1 MSLPVQFQ
9 DVLDAHHR
17 IAPHIYHSPCVP
29 STALSEWLGAQTYVK
44 LDNLQQ
50 TGSFKER
57 GACNRLLL
65 LTPKE
70 REKGVICCSA
80 GNHALGVSY
89 HGKRLGIDVLVVM
102 PRWAPLV
109 KVSNCRNLG
118 AKVVLHGENFE
129 QARIEA
135 LRLAEETG
143 RVWVPPFDDAR
154 IVAGAGTVALEIL
167 QSVPECDAMFVPVG
181 GGGLL
186 AGISVVTQSLRP
198 QVELLAVESTS
209 AASLY
214 HSLKNGR
221 PVKVE
226 TRPSLAD
233 GLNVAQIGS
242 IPFEILKTAVREVV
256 LVEEPQIA
264 SSILRLLEVEKTLV
278 EGAAAISLAAAYQLR
293 ERIRGKT
300 IVLVL
305 CGGNI
310 DMTVLSRIID
320 RGLRVDGRLC
330 RMVVQINDRP
340 GSLATLLT
348 TIASTGA
355 SIKEVAHDRHFGPA
369 DVALVTVRVLMET
382 QGFDHIRQVHDL
394 LIRSGYDHVTED

>member
-1 MSLPVQFQ
+1 MSLPVSFQ
-9 DVLDAHHR
+9 DILEAHKR
-17 IAPHIYHSPCVP
+17 IAPHIYHSPCVK

-57 GACNRLLL
+57 GACNRLLQ
-65 LTPKE
+65 LTPEE

-80 GNHALGVSY
+80 GNHALGVAY
-89 HGKRLGIDVLVVM
+89 HGKRLGVSVLVVM
-102 PRWAPLV
+102 PKWAPLV

-118 AKVVLHGENFE
+118 AEVILYGENFD
-129 QARIEA
+129 QARTEA
-135 LRLAEETG
+135 LRLVGQTG
-143 RVWVPPFDDAR
+143 RVWVPPFDDVR
-154 IVAGAGTVALEIL
+154 IIAGAGTMALEIL
-167 QSVPECDAMFVPVG
+167 ETVPDCDAMFVPVG

-186 AGISVVTQSLRP
+186 AGMSVVTRTLRP
-198 QVELLAVESTS
+198 QVELLAVESIS
-209 AASLY
+209 AASL
-214 HSLKNGR
+214 HSSLQAGQ
-221 PVKVE
+221 PVRVE

-242 IPFEILKTAVREVV
+242 IPFEILKQTVRDVV
-256 LVEEPQIA
+256 LVDEPQIA

-293 ERIRGKT
+293 DRIRDKT

-320 RGLRVDGRLC
+320 RGLRVDGRLS
-330 RMVVQINDRP
+330 RMVIQISDRP
-340 GSLATLLT
+340 GSLANLLT

-369 DVALVTVRVLMET
+369 DVAKVTVRVLMET

-394 LIRSGYDHVTED
+394 LTRSGYEHVLED

>member
-1 MSLPVQFQ
+1 MSFPIQFQ
-9 DVLDAHHR
+9 DVLDAHRR
-17 IAPHIYHSPCVP
+17 ITPHIYHSPCVP
-29 STALSEWLGAQTYVK
+29 STALSEWLGAHTYVK

-65 LTPKE
+65 LTPEE
-70 REKGVICCSA
+70 RERGVICCSA

-89 HGKRLGIDVLVVM
+89 HGKRLGIDVMVVM
-102 PRWAPLV
+102 PKWAPLV

-118 AKVVLHGENFE
+118 AEVVLRGENFD
-129 QARIEA
+129 QARIESM
-135 LRLAEETG
+135 RLAEETG

-167 QSVPECDAMFVPVG
+167 QSVPECDTMFVPVG

-186 AGISVVTQSLRP
+186 AGMSVVTQALRP

-242 IPFEILKTAVREVV
+242 IPFEILKTTVREVV

-278 EGAAAISLAAAYQLR
+278 EGAAAITLAAAYQLR
-293 ERIRGKT
+293 DRIRGKT

-330 RMVVQINDRP
+330 RMVVQISDRP